1 METLKRTDWATFPLG
16 PLAFSDS
23 NMCTVIA
30 SRIYWIPIVGVP
42 LVDAFSSRRLL
53 WFEFEFRTSNSQP
66 KRKTHEEREHWLHET
81 WHTVFG
87 GLNSRAY
94 RTSPIGSLKSTT
106 KNLDWQIFSPVP
118 PPPPLLATRLS
129 AYLCVKIAPSIRRYS
144 LRWAIKVVAVKVIR
158 ARHDYTMF
166 HIGSRYSLLN
176 RWIIVLANRL

>member
-106 KNLDWQIFSPVP
+106 KNLDWQIFPSA
-118 PPPPLLATRLS
+118 ATTPFANHPTFCLFMRKDCPFNPEIF
-129 AYLCVKIAPSIRRYS
+129 A
-144 LRWAIKVVAVKVIR
+144 
-158 ARHDYTMF
+158 TM
-166 HIGSRYSLLN
+166 GDKSCRCKSN
-176 RWIIVLANRL
+176 